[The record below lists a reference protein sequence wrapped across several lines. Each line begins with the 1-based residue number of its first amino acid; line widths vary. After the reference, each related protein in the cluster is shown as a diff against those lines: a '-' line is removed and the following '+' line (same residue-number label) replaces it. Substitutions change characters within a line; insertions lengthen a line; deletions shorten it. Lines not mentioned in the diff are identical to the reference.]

1 MLTDDV
7 IAHYKAAWGQP
18 SRTADFDRDGYRLQV
33 FKWSASQNP
42 EGVTL
47 YATCGL
53 SAYALAHRDLRH
65 RIELYVGL
73 EPAVDDVA
81 RSLALL
87 ALVTLVDKLTI
98 GSDHTVQFPEPLWP
112 GTAMRTFLISPPTPE
127 ILSAL
132 SPREDG
138 LHVDFHPVIPIFDS
152 ELQFKRDHS
161 ADDLIER
168 WRAHA
173 IPYWNPNR
181 EADPR
186 AP

>member
-18 SRTADFDRDGYRLQV
+18 SRTADFERDGYRLQV
-33 FKWSASQNP
+33 FKWSANQNP
-42 EGVTL
+42 EGVNL
-47 YATCGL
+47 YATSGL

-98 GSDHTVQFPEPLWP
+98 GSDHTVQFPEPLWS
-112 GTAMRTFLISPPTPE
+112 GTAMRTFLISAPTPE
-127 ILSAL
+127 ILPAL
-132 SPREDG
+132 SPREGG
-138 LHVDFHPVIPIFDS
+138 LHVDFHPVIPIYDS

-173 IPYWNPNR
+173 MPYWNPNR
-181 EADPR
+181 EADPH